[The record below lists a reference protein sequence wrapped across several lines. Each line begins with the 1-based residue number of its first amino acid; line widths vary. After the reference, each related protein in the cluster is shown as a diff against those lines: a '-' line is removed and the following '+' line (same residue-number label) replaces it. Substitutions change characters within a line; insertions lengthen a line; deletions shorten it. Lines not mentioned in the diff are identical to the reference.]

1 MNTLP
6 SCAVLQHPLKD
17 FSLGPNGN
25 YPKLLELIQDYVG
38 ADCWAFV
45 VNNEILFNNYNDESK
60 TFKQIIEEK
69 IIRDKIIENPHSVLV
84 EVNRR
89 NVNTVI
95 EIYMFPKPHSYKLM
109 IRYVADVEKYIAL
122 RLNSQEYIDK
132 YGENSEI

>member
-6 SCAVLQHPLKD
+6 SCAILQHPLKD
-17 FSLGPNGN
+17 FSLGPDGD
-25 YPKLLELIQDYVG
+25 YSKLLKLIQDYVG

-45 VNNEILFNNYNDESK
+45 VNDEILFNAYNDESK

-69 IIRDKIIENPHSVLV
+69 IIRDKIIENAHSVLV

-95 EIYMFPKPHSYKLM
+95 EIYMFPTPHSYKLM
-109 IRYVADVEKYIAL
+109 IRYVADVQKYIVH
-122 RLNSQEYIDK
+122 RLNSQAYIDK
-132 YGENSEI
+132 FGKNNEI